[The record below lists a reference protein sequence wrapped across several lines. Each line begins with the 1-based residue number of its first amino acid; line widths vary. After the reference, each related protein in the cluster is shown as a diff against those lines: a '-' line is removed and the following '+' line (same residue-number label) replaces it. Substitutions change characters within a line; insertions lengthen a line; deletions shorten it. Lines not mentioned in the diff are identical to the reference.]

1 MEFRARIYKLFYMIN
16 VRLANYIGDLKFVL
30 SFKSKKFLYIILKT
44 IWTTIFIIPFLLS
57 NFIGIILTLTM
68 YLFVIDLLIP
78 FGQVITLGYALVVD
92 VYNLIIPSIFFYL
105 VIIPDIKYL
114 KGAILASD
122 NRELR
127 VMMLAEKLRRDD
139 IMAVEEEMKKEA
151 EAEVAYYNYI
161 MNDDNFK

>member
-1 MEFRARIYKLFYMIN
+1 
-16 VRLANYIGDLKFVL
+16 
-30 SFKSKKFLYIILKT
+30 
-44 IWTTIFIIPFLLS
+44 
-57 NFIGIILTLTM
+57 M